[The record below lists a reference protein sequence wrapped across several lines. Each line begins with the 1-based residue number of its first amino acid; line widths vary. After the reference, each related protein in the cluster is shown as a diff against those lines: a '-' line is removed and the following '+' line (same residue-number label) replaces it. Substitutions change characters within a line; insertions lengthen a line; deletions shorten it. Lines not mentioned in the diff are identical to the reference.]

1 MRSHRRVRVSRTL
14 MIAALLGLF
23 GPLTILPIAPG
34 DRASAQETR
43 EQSVIVRG
51 NQRIEVDTILSY
63 MQLRPNQTVTA
74 EDLNTSVRRLFDTGL
89 FSDVEIIPGQ
99 DALIVQV
106 TENPSINEIVFEGN
120 DALNDEDLSQI
131 ISLRPR
137 LPLTRSAA
145 EADAQAI
152 IEIYRR
158 TGRFGASVEPVVI
171 ERSENRVDL
180 VFEIS
185 EGELTSVSS
194 IDFVGN
200 NNFSDRRL
208 RDEIETS
215 ETGLLAQFFSS
226 DVYDPDRLELDKE
239 LLRQFYLDRGYV
251 DFEVLSATAELTP
264 DREAFFLTFTVS
276 EGEEYQFGTF
286 DVNVNTRGLERDE
299 FLALLPTDLEGEVY
313 SASDVDDIA
322 EVLSDLAAERGFAFV
337 QVRPRA
343 QKRPDELIIDIA
355 FDLIEGEKIFVERI
369 EIEGNTQT
377 LDRVIRRE
385 IELVE
390 GDSFDARKIR
400 RARNEI
406 RALGYFSSVDIVPE
420 SGSADDRAVLKVRVE
435 EQSTGSLSF
444 GLGFSSSVG
453 PIGNVAITERNFLG
467 RGQIVS
473 ATVTAAGDTQVYDF
487 SFTEPKFLDRD
498 LAVGL
503 RTFFIQD
510 DRSDESS
517 FNQDRLGFTPF
528 IGFPLGPKTDF
539 RARYSAVRD
548 DIEVDP
554 ETSPIILADEGT
566 RFKSSVGYTISY
578 DERNDPIEPTG
589 GYFLTL
595 DQEFAGL
602 GGAARFI
609 KSTGSAKTWA
619 GLFDDQVIASLEFEA
634 GALFSLGEDSQI
646 NDRFF
651 LGGDSFRGFASEGV
665 GPRDIAVGTDD
676 SLGGNYFAII
686 RAEVSFPLGLPDEL
700 GIFGGAFVDVGSL
713 WSLDNDV
720 VFASDGVTP
729 LTDVQS
735 DFEPRIS
742 AGGLLFVETPF
753 GPLELSVGFPIVSE
767 DFDEDELFRVSVGT
781 RF

>member
-1 MRSHRRVRVSRTL
+1 

-264 DREAFFLTFTVS
+264 DR
-276 EGEEYQFGTF
+276 
-286 DVNVNTRGLERDE
+286 
-299 FLALLPTDLEGEVY
+299 
-313 SASDVDDIA
+313 
-322 EVLSDLAAERGFAFV
+322 
-337 QVRPRA
+337 
-343 QKRPDELIIDIA
+343 
-355 FDLIEGEKIFVERI
+355 
-369 EIEGNTQT
+369 
-377 LDRVIRRE
+377 
-385 IELVE
+385 
-390 GDSFDARKIR
+390 
-400 RARNEI
+400 
-406 RALGYFSSVDIVPE
+406 
-420 SGSADDRAVLKVRVE
+420 
-435 EQSTGSLSF
+435 
-444 GLGFSSSVG
+444 
-453 PIGNVAITERNFLG
+453 
-467 RGQIVS
+467 
-473 ATVTAAGDTQVYDF
+473 
-487 SFTEPKFLDRD
+487 
-498 LAVGL
+498 
-503 RTFFIQD
+503 
-510 DRSDESS
+510 
-517 FNQDRLGFTPF
+517 
-528 IGFPLGPKTDF
+528 
-539 RARYSAVRD
+539 
-548 DIEVDP
+548 
-554 ETSPIILADEGT
+554 
-566 RFKSSVGYTISY
+566 
-578 DERNDPIEPTG
+578 
-589 GYFLTL
+589 
-595 DQEFAGL
+595 
-602 GGAARFI
+602 
-609 KSTGSAKTWA
+609 
-619 GLFDDQVIASLEFEA
+619 
-634 GALFSLGEDSQI
+634 
-646 NDRFF
+646 
-651 LGGDSFRGFASEGV
+651 
-665 GPRDIAVGTDD
+665 
-676 SLGGNYFAII
+676 
-686 RAEVSFPLGLPDEL
+686 
-700 GIFGGAFVDVGSL
+700 
-713 WSLDNDV
+713 
-720 VFASDGVTP
+720 
-729 LTDVQS
+729 
-735 DFEPRIS
+735 
-742 AGGLLFVETPF
+742 
-753 GPLELSVGFPIVSE
+753 
-767 DFDEDELFRVSVGT
+767 
-781 RF
+781 